1 MIETKG
7 YYNSEQRGKGLG
19 VPIGRLS
26 IEVRN
31 MLEFRKLVEQAKTEA
46 DQLKKTIDQLQ
57 HFELNIDFI
66 NTTEFEIALRED
78 CKLSFNNKVFKLEL
92 GRSGYGRDMRAVE
105 IESVNA
111 IRIFSDNSSLEIFLN
126 NGEEVFSTRIYN
138 DSVDTAL
145 KLRGNGSAIVEKW
158 NF

>member
-57 HFELNIDFI
+57 HFELNIDFSSEP
-66 NTTEFEIALRED
+66 T
-78 CKLSFNNKVFKLEL
+78 S
-92 GRSGYGRDMRAVE
+92 S
-105 IESVNA
+105 ES
-111 IRIFSDNSSLEIFLN
+111 
-126 NGEEVFSTRIYN
+126 
-138 DSVDTAL
+138 
-145 KLRGNGSAIVEKW
+145 
-158 NF
+158 